1 MRIKHWTQI
10 AGGGRN
16 GFIDNRP
23 YIETVSALE
32 KYVTLDDSERS
43 VISEAADRFPMRIT
57 PYYLSLIDP
66 NDPNDPIRRM
76 CIPSAAELD
85 ASGSYDTSG
94 ENDNTVRDGIQQ
106 KLCEHPHYDLIHAY
120 MAEYKVTYEDYLFCR
135 EADDSYKEDIINA
148 ITRSNDCVRANVGND
163 EVTFELSTSFLSK
176 TISDII
182 RENEEKEVLS
192 KIYGEPMKVSGYSGS
207 QAASY
212 AKQYADS
219 YNSAYPHYSAD
230 CANFVS
236 QCVYWGGLSMNGS
249 SVNVGIHDS
258 TTNWYCIYINTIL
271 WVRRYAVTTS
281 WIRVS
286 DFNAYFSSIGTKTTK
301 TTISALVSSCAVGD
315 PVQLADKTTGTAY
328 HTIIISE
335 KDSSTAYF
343 CGHTNSRNNVNVYD
357 YLNQNQDKFILF
369 DIT

>member
-1 MRIKHWTQI
+1 MFKRRKSILCLLI
-10 AGGGRN
+10 AVLMMASASTAAMAAS
-16 GFIDNRP
+16 P
-23 YIETVSALE
+23 YETRYNNTVMAS
-32 KYVTLDDSERS
+32 S
-43 VISEAADRFPMRIT
+43 VASISESGLLTVDNQFQGIRGKTTKGEIT
-57 PYYLSLIDP
+57 
-66 NDPNDPIRRM
+66 
-76 CIPSAAELD
+76 
-85 ASGSYDTSG
+85 T
-94 ENDNTVRDGIQQ
+94 
-106 KLCEHPHYDLIHAY
+106 
-120 MAEYKVTYEDYLFCR
+120 
-135 EADDSYKEDIINA
+135 
-148 ITRSNDCVRANVGND
+148 
-163 EVTFELSTSFLSK
+163 
-176 TISDII
+176 
-182 RENEEKEVLS
+182 
-192 KIYGEPMKVSGYSGS
+192 
-207 QAASY
+207 
-212 AKQYADS
+212 
-219 YNSAYPHYSAD
+219 YPHYSAD

>member
-1 MRIKHWTQI
+1 MKKAI
-10 AGGGRN
+10 
-16 GFIDNRP
+16 
-23 YIETVSALE
+23 SALLVFVMVMLSLLPAWAFAE
-32 KYVTLDDSERS
+32 EGSTGYDVTLGE
-43 VISEAADRFPMRIT
+43 IQQE
-57 PYYLSLIDP
+57 LIDYASITGTKIEP
-66 NDPNDPIRRM
+66 GTDSYYNYIV
-76 CIPSAAELD
+76 SQLLD
-85 ASGSYDTSG
+85 YSD
-94 ENDNTVRDGIQQ
+94 Q
-106 KLCEHPHYDLIHAY
+106 KLREHPHYDLIHAY
-120 MAEYKVTYEDYLFCR
+120 MAEYKVAYEDYLFCR
-135 EADDSYKEDIINA
+135 EVDDDYRDDIVGI
-148 ITRSNDCVRANVGND
+148 ITRSNDCVRVDVVNN
-163 EVTFELSTSFLSK
+163 EVAFELSTSFLSK
-176 TISDII
+176 TIADII
-182 RENEEKEVLS
+182 RENQEKEALNKADREQV
-192 KIYGEPMKVSGYSGS
+192 KVSGYSGS

-236 QCVYWGGLSMNGS
+236 QCVYWGGLGMNGS

-258 TTNWYCIYINTIL
+258 TTNWYCIYIDTIL

-286 DFNAYFSSIGTKTTK
+286 DFNTYFGNVGTKSTK
-301 TTISALVSSCAVGD
+301 TTISALVSACAVGD

-357 YLNQNQDKFILF
+357 YLDQTQDKFILF

>member
-1 MRIKHWTQI
+1 
-10 AGGGRN
+10 
-16 GFIDNRP
+16 
-23 YIETVSALE
+23 
-32 KYVTLDDSERS
+32 
-43 VISEAADRFPMRIT
+43 
-57 PYYLSLIDP
+57 
-66 NDPNDPIRRM
+66 
-76 CIPSAAELD
+76 
-85 ASGSYDTSG
+85 
-94 ENDNTVRDGIQQ
+94 
-106 KLCEHPHYDLIHAY
+106 
-120 MAEYKVTYEDYLFCR
+120 
-135 EADDSYKEDIINA
+135 
-148 ITRSNDCVRANVGND
+148 
-163 EVTFELSTSFLSK
+163 
-176 TISDII
+176 
-182 RENEEKEVLS
+182 
-192 KIYGEPMKVSGYSGS
+192 
-207 QAASY
+207 
-212 AKQYADS
+212 
-219 YNSAYPHYSAD
+219 
-230 CANFVS
+230 
-236 QCVYWGGLSMNGS
+236 MNGS

-328 HTIIISE
+328 HTIIIYE

>member
-1 MRIKHWTQI
+1 
-10 AGGGRN
+10 
-16 GFIDNRP
+16 
-23 YIETVSALE
+23 
-32 KYVTLDDSERS
+32 
-43 VISEAADRFPMRIT
+43 
-57 PYYLSLIDP
+57 
-66 NDPNDPIRRM
+66 
-76 CIPSAAELD
+76 
-85 ASGSYDTSG
+85 
-94 ENDNTVRDGIQQ
+94 
-106 KLCEHPHYDLIHAY
+106 
-120 MAEYKVTYEDYLFCR
+120 
-135 EADDSYKEDIINA
+135 
-148 ITRSNDCVRANVGND
+148 
-163 EVTFELSTSFLSK
+163 
-176 TISDII
+176 
-182 RENEEKEVLS
+182 
-192 KIYGEPMKVSGYSGS
+192 MKVSGYSGS

-258 TTNWYCIYINTIL
+258 TTNWYLIYINTIL

-343 CGHTNSRNNVNVYD
+343 C
-357 YLNQNQDKFILF
+357 
-369 DIT
+369 

>member
-1 MRIKHWTQI
+1 MQLIDYASI
-10 AGGGRN
+10 AGSKIVPGT
-16 GFIDNRP
+16 DS
-23 YIETVSALE
+23 YYD
-32 KYVTLDDSERS
+32 YVVNQLLNHSD
-43 VISEAADRFPMRIT
+43 
-57 PYYLSLIDP
+57 
-66 NDPNDPIRRM
+66 
-76 CIPSAAELD
+76 
-85 ASGSYDTSG
+85 
-94 ENDNTVRDGIQQ
+94 Q

>member
-1 MRIKHWTQI
+1 MI
-10 AGGGRN
+10 
-16 GFIDNRP
+16 
-23 YIETVSALE
+23 
-32 KYVTLDDSERS
+32 VTRKTL
-43 VISEAADRFPMRIT
+43 
-57 PYYLSLIDP
+57 
-66 NDPNDPIRRM
+66 
-76 CIPSAAELD
+76 
-85 ASGSYDTSG
+85 
-94 ENDNTVRDGIQQ
+94 
-106 KLCEHPHYDLIHAY
+106 
-120 MAEYKVTYEDYLFCR
+120 
-135 EADDSYKEDIINA
+135 
-148 ITRSNDCVRANVGND
+148 SNDCVRANVGND

-271 WVRRYAVTTS
+271 PISVALGQKQRRRQYQ
-281 WIRVS
+281 R
-286 DFNAYFSSIGTKTTK
+286 
-301 TTISALVSSCAVGD
+301 L
-315 PVQLADKTTGTAY
+315 
-328 HTIIISE
+328 
-335 KDSSTAYF
+335 
-343 CGHTNSRNNVNVYD
+343 
-357 YLNQNQDKFILF
+357 
-369 DIT
+369 